1 MVKRKQSKS
10 LDTMNKKYR
19 DFLKAFLNDDEEG
32 IENGYKQGFEISNKT
47 FAEQLSKE
55 ITNVLNRNMIRP
67 IRFKSYRLLNPQNI
81 NIIENGYT
89 LLDVVSKMFS
99 DAIDLEEEEGKD
111 YFLNSYL
118 FFVDKLIKMGAVLNN
133 QPFYPTSIPL
143 NAKLKNII
151 DMLESVNPYE
161 E

>member
-1 MVKRKQSKS
+1 
-10 LDTMNKKYR
+10 
-19 DFLKAFLNDDEEG
+19 
-32 IENGYKQGFEISNKT
+32 
-47 FAEQLSKE
+47 
-55 ITNVLNRNMIRP
+55 MIRP